1 MPPWP
6 HEEKYLFFEVRID
19 RYGVLVNGSSSKIM
33 IDFPMYVVEDST
45 LRVMGSLELNSSV
58 ILLLGGLHSISGDMG
73 GGVSSNVYPVLSL
86 PYIFEDVEI
95 LSVGDGGRVEVAYNG
110 TFLTLKPGES
120 WNYSYSV
127 VEEFMDGFFNIT
139 VTIAVENY
147 GYLSVIGGDS
157 LVHCRCCEIWER
169 P

>member
-1 MPPWP
+1 MALGLTVAPWP

-58 ILLLGGLHSISGDMG
+58 ILLLEGLHSISGDMG
-73 GGVSSNVYPVLSL
+73 GGS
-86 PYIFEDVEI
+86 
-95 LSVGDGGRVEVAYNG
+95 
-110 TFLTLKPGES
+110 
-120 WNYSYSV
+120 
-127 VEEFMDGFFNIT
+127 
-139 VTIAVENY
+139 
-147 GYLSVIGGDS
+147 S
-157 LVHCRCCEIWER
+157 LVHYRCCEIWER